1 MTTQGGVSRAVAATV
16 LAVAIGLSLPA
27 YANSYT
33 FTTPAGATSQG
44 QPVSA
49 EAVFTTSSNTVTLQL
64 INLLANPVSVS
75 SLISDIFFTAGGLT
89 SGTGFYSPAA
99 SYINVSP
106 GGEAAAGSLNPN
118 GWELTNGLGTYH
130 LNVLCGLPC
139 STPQGLIIGPG
150 PYSNANASITGP
162 GRGRFPLG
170 QHNPFIDQTATFTLA
185 LTGATSD
192 TVISNVVFSF
202 GTEAG
207 QDVLGI
213 PIPAAVWLF
222 GSGLFALIGIAR
234 RKQGFVSASSVTA

>member
-1 MTTQGGVSRAVAATV
+1 MRTRSTSISGILAATM
-16 LAVAIGLSLPA
+16 LAVAIALSPSA
-27 YANSYT
+27 SANVYT

-49 EAVFTTSSNTVTLQL
+49 EAIFTTGSNTVTLQL

-75 SLISDIFFTAGGLT
+75 SLISDIFFTAEGLT
-89 SGTGFYSPAA
+89 SGSGLYSPAA
-99 SYINVSP
+99 SYITVSP
-106 GGEAAAGSLNPN
+106 GGGTAAGSLSPN
-118 GWELTNGLGTYH
+118 RWELTNSLGTYH
-130 LNVLCGLPC
+130 LNVLCGHPC

-162 GRGRFPLG
+162 GHGRFPLG

-185 LTGATSD
+185 LTGASSNTA
-192 TVISNVVFSF
+192 ISNVVFSF

-207 QDVLGI
+207 QNVVAI

-222 GSGLFALIGIAR
+222 GSGLFALVGIAR
-234 RKQGFVSASSVTA
+234 RKQGIVRASS